1 MKKISKTLKK
11 FYWFLICSPAFL
23 FSAPAGGG
31 GSTNI
36 LKTITTSANDQIRE
50 AGNSVASIINTI
62 SIVFGVLWL
71 VVMLL
76 TAFFNIEA
84 LKNHAKWIFGALV
97 IIGIIYGLSAK
108 AM

>member
-11 FYWFLICSPAFL
+11 FYWFLVFSPAFL
-23 FSAPAGGG
+23 FGAPAGGG
-31 GSTNI
+31 STNV
-36 LKTITTSANDQIRE
+36 LKTITTSANEQITE
-50 AGNSVASIINTI
+50 AGSSLASIVNTI

-71 VVMLL
+71 IIMLL

-97 IIGIIYGLSAK
+97 IIGIVYGLSAK